1 MAIDWGTIKSLLI
14 FFGPLLLPKAI
25 SYYRSIRAA
34 PQIHRLKVVPLPPTL
49 IRAIAILSAVAFT
62 FLLRVLP
69 VFSPENIFTITQSRL
84 QIPTEVL
91 FNRLSSLRPL
101 HTLTP
106 LDLALKAKF
115 TSLESRLLYLQFGP
129 EVLGECPFCN
139 SDDPTSYLYYAV
151 PSILTPHVF
160 NLVVIT
166 LVTSYLFSGEK
177 AATWRTPAA
186 IAAVVLTVLDLYLTS
201 SFNHQVNASRLRL
214 PDLDLFF
221 WTSRLLRFVSLAVLD
236 FALAGVI
243 YLTGTNRAF
252 VTPPSPGER
261 IEGVMKGLG
270 NIKGKLNAA
279 GVVKNTVT
287 RDEGLRGRSNGYWAH
302 EVRLTREMMEEEEV
316 VRGMNDALENRLDVR
331 VLERDAEEYAKA
343 VLGGIMG
350 FSGPG
355 AAGGGGGEA
364 VPDTPTATT
373 PTTTTTAGGH
383 QKEE

>member
-25 SYYRSIRAA
+25 SYYRSIRATS
-34 PQIHRLKVVPLPPTL
+34 QTHRLKIIPLSPSLT
-49 IRAIAILSAVAFT
+49 RAIAILSAVATT
-62 FLLRVLP
+62 FLLRALP
-69 VFSPENIFTITQSRL
+69 IFSPENIFAITQSRL

-91 FNRLSSLRPL
+91 FNRLSSLREL

-129 EVLGECPFCN
+129 DVLGNCPFCK
-139 SDDPTSYLYYAV
+139 SDDPTSYLYYAI

-166 LVTSYLFSGEK
+166 LVTSSLFSGEK
-177 AATWRTPAA
+177 AAGWRTPAA
-186 IAAVVLTVLDLYLTS
+186 IASVVVAVLDLYLTS
-201 SFNHQVNASRLRL
+201 SFNHQSNSNKLRL
-214 PDLDLFF
+214 QDLDLIF
-221 WTSRLLRFVSLAVLD
+221 WSSRLMRFISLAMLD
-236 FALAGVI
+236 IFLALAI

-252 VTPPSPGER
+252 VTPPSPAER
-261 IEGVMKGLG
+261 IESVLKGLG

-331 VLERDAEEYAKA
+331 SLERDAEEYTRG
-343 VLGGIMG
+343 VLGGLMG
-350 FSGPG
+350 FSSPT
-355 AAGGGGGEA
+355 AASGGEA
-364 VPDTPTATT
+364 VPGT
-373 PTTTTTAGGH
+373 PTTTTSSTTAGGH
-383 QKEE
+383 VKEE

>member
-25 SYYRSIRAA
+25 SYYRSVRAA
-34 PQIHRLKVVPLPPTL
+34 PHTHRLKVIPLSPTL
-49 IRAIAILSAVAFT
+49 VRAIAILISVSLI
-62 FLLRVLP
+62 FLLRTLP
-69 VFSPENIFTITQSRL
+69 IFSPENIFTITQSRL

-101 HTLTP
+101 NTLTP
-106 LDLALKAKF
+106 LDLALKSKF

-129 EVLGECPFCN
+129 DVLGNCPFCN
-139 SDDPTSYLYYAV
+139 SDDPTSYLYYAI

-166 LVTSYLFSGEK
+166 LVTSNLFSGEK

-201 SFNHQVNASRLRL
+201 SFNHQTNASRLRL
-214 PDLDLFF
+214 PDLEFFF
-221 WTSRLLRFVSLAVLD
+221 WTSRLLRFSGLAFLD
-236 FALAGVI
+236 ISLAGVT

-252 VTPPSPGER
+252 VIPPSPAEK
-261 IEGVMKGLG
+261 IETVLKGLG

-287 RDEGLRGRSNGYWAH
+287 RDEGLRGRSNAYWGH
-302 EVRLTREMMEEEEV
+302 EVRLTREMMEEEDV
-316 VRGMNDALENRLDVR
+316 VRGMNDALENRLDIKA
-331 VLERDAEEYAKA
+331 LERDAEEYTKG
-343 VLGGIMG
+343 VLGGLSA
-350 FSGPG
+350 FNTAPAF
-355 AAGGGGGEA
+355 AAPSPA
-364 VPDTPTATT
+364 TASVPTT
-373 PTTTTTAGGH
+373 PTTAGH
-383 QKEE
+383 QKED